1 MAQYQKH
8 RFGKD
13 TFRTIHRLAVRC
25 MLTLPETNIAFE
37 NGCLEYKFPFGAQPI
52 FRGENVGFR
61 ESNLKPSAHFGRW
74 GVGLWVFG
82 FGELLKGPFFSINCF
97 MPAARHILWQKSR
110 LVEFIF
116 FQETLG
122 TWYWIDNI
130 YTYLC
135 WYYSRNL
142 SFVRNFHL
150 FLRLKSTIIWPK
162 NSTAILDLSPAPEKG
177 DLAGRRAFTGCG
189 SSNIS
194 WDFRSL
200 GILYRPWPQP
210 MGIPGLNFW
219 GDSIFNTLDG
229 RHRANQLRLIV
240 YAII

>member
-1 MAQYQKH
+1 MRGWTLSFWFWGAPEGSFFFHKLFHASCQTH
-8 RFGKD
+8 P
-13 TFRTIHRLAVRC
+13 
-25 MLTLPETNIAFE
+25 LTKVQT
-37 NGCLEYKFPFGAQPI
+37 
-52 FRGENVGFR
+52 
-61 ESNLKPSAHFGRW
+61 
-74 GVGLWVFG
+74 
-82 FGELLKGPFFSINCF
+82 
-97 MPAARHILWQKSR
+97 SR
-110 LVEFIF
+110 VHF

-122 TWYWIDNI
+122 AWYWIDI
-130 YTYLC
+130 IYLC

-150 FLRLKSTIIWPK
+150 FLRWKSTIIWPRFVP
-162 NSTAILDLSPAPEKG
+162 SRTG
-177 DLAGRRAFTGCG
+177 DLAGRSSITGCG

-210 MGIPGLNFW
+210 MGNQLKLW

-240 YAII
+240 YAIIYVGLYTSQVVVWDFFHRQ